1 MLLDGSGL
9 YHRGCTQD
17 ISLALPMFSSGVTF
31 LPSHVLGVLS
41 PQSLSSVPC
50 CCDKSR
56 PKGTRGRK
64 FILVYVPEGKPME
77 AEGQGRKQ
85 QAGRQEQKAER
96 PYLNLKQEA
105 EGELEVA

>member
-1 MLLDGSGL
+1 
-9 YHRGCTQD
+9 
-17 ISLALPMFSSGVTF
+17 
-31 LPSHVLGVLS
+31 
-41 PQSLSSVPC
+41 
-50 CCDKSR
+50 
-56 PKGTRGRK
+56 
-64 FILVYVPEGKPME
+64 ME